1 MRAPW
6 HWFWAI
12 VWSELGV
19 AFDNDW
25 AITRGARHIDA
36 WIALVLPADASELF
50 ALRVLRAARERT
62 R

>member
-1 MRAPW
+1 MRSRY
-6 HWFWAI
+6 HWLAAR

-36 WIALVLPADASELF
+36 WIELVLPAEASEMF
-50 ALRVLRAARERT
+50 SLRVMRAARERT